1 MTRMGEE
8 GTTVRD
14 QEVERYRR
22 RCRRLRLPVLALYV
36 ALLAADLGSLWLVM
50 ILLSGGFDA
59 RRVLLAYL
67 LIGAVVG
74 LVFPL
79 ERGIRREWRAVRN
92 LGAWGRPAF
101 QNPEAMRLLDDLER
115 DGVAAIDTAL
125 GPAGTSDRLGLVE
138 ERRAL
143 AAAELVAAST
153 GHHAPGLPR
162 GVARWLAGQDV
173 SAMRPLVP
181 RARHAVDRLRVNSV
195 QLDED
200 ASYDNYYE
208 ALANRLAAA
217 SSAPLRFRDGSAA
230 HERGP
235 DVALISWAAVA
246 SLVLCVAVF
255 LVLVRPGL
263 GAWTQVAPALGIG
276 LLMSCLPSSFAFLV
290 AWEIWTARW
299 RRGIYSQPA
308 TQFGRRLAITRRSL
322 PVALVGFAVF
332 WFLLSFVLPM
342 TFPEVPIA
350 ASLPSGT
357 SNVVLVV
364 ALLCLAVCLVVT
376 VLVEVTHR
384 PVWVLPADMR
394 DDPDRPIYIQ
404 DRRIIEDE
412 NL

>member
-1 MTRMGEE
+1 
-8 GTTVRD
+8 
-14 QEVERYRR
+14 
-22 RCRRLRLPVLALYV
+22 
-36 ALLAADLGSLWLVM
+36 M

-92 LGAWGRPAF
+92 LGAWGRRAF
-101 QNPEAMRLLDDLER
+101 QNPEAMRWLDDLER
-115 DGVAAIDTAL
+115 DGVAAIDIAL

-143 AAAELVAAST
+143 AAAEVVAAST
-153 GHHAPGLPR
+153 GHRAPGLPR
-162 GVARWLAGQDV
+162 GVTRWLAGQGV
-173 SAMRPLVP
+173 SAVRLLVP
-181 RARHAVDRLRVNSV
+181 RARHAIDRLRTNSL

-217 SSAPLRFRDGSAA
+217 SSAPLRFRDGSAP
-230 HERGP
+230 HERGL
-235 DVALISWAAVA
+235 DLALVSWAAFA
-246 SLVLCVAVF
+246 SLVLGVAVF

-276 LLMSCLPSSFAFLV
+276 LLLSCLPSSFALLA

-299 RRGIYSQPA
+299 RRGSYSQPA

-332 WFLLSFVLPM
+332 WFLLSFVMPM
-342 TFPEVPIA
+342 TFPDVPIA

-357 SNVVLVV
+357 TNVVLVV
-364 ALLCLAVCLVVT
+364 SLLGLAVCLVVT
-376 VLVEVTHR
+376 ALVEITHR

-404 DRRIIEDE
+404 DRRTIEDE